1 MLLGT
6 HYELGEHSQKL
17 LGTPWELD
25 GDTLGT
31 PPPPPAPL
39 FLKGSVS

>member
-6 HYELGEHSQKL
+6 HYELGEHSQKN

-25 GDTLGT
+25 DNTLGT
-31 PPPPPAPL
+31 
-39 FLKGSVS
+39 KK